1 MDQTHYFIVLTG
13 GPGVGKTTLLKE
25 LHKQGFNIV
34 EEDARR
40 IIREQLETGADAVPW
55 KNKIRYAELMLAA
68 STASY
73 LIQVG
78 QDHKRY
84 VFFDRGIPD
93 SLAYI
98 TMEDLAIEEELIR
111 EAKSRRY
118 HKKVFILPPWA
129 EIYANDNE
137 RKQTWQEAEN
147 TFKIMKE
154 TYTKL
159 GYETIVVPKTTVFDR
174 AQFILKALDQQNY

>member
-1 MDQTHYFIVLTG
+1 MDQTALFIVLTG

-25 LHKQGFNIV
+25 LQQLGFSV
-34 EEDARR
+34 VPEDARR
-40 IIREQLETGADAVPW
+40 IIREQMEMNGDGLPW
-55 KNKIRYAELMLAA
+55 KNKRHYAELMLAA
-68 STASY
+68 SCSGYSEQLRKDQT
-73 LIQVG
+73 
-78 QDHKRY
+78 RY

-93 SLAYI
+93 TLAYI
-98 TMEDLAIEEELIR
+98 AMEGLAIGEDCLR
-111 EAKSRRY
+111 EARLKRY

-159 GYETIVVPKTTVFDR
+159 GYETIEVPKTTVFDR
-174 AQFILKALDQQNY
+174 AQFILKVLDQQNY

>member
-1 MDQTHYFIVLTG
+1 MDHTHYFIVLTG

-25 LHKQGFNIV
+25 LHKQGFHIV

-40 IIREQLETGADAVPW
+40 IIREQLEADADGLPW
-55 KNKIRYAELMLAA
+55 KNKIRYAKLMLAA

-73 LIQVG
+73 LMQIG
-78 QDHKRY
+78 QDHQDY

-93 SLAYI
+93 TLAYI
-98 TMEDLAIEEELIR
+98 AMEGLAIEEELIH
-111 EAKSRRY
+111 EAKGRRY

-129 EIYANDNE
+129 AIYENDSE

-147 TFKIMKE
+147 TFKIIKE
-154 TYTKL
+154 TYSKL
-159 GYETIVVPKTTVFDR
+159 GYEIIEVPKTTVIDR